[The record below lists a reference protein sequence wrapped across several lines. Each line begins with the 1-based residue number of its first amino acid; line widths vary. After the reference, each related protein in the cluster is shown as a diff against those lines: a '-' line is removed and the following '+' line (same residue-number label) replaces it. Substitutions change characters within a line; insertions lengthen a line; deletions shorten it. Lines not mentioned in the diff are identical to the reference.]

1 MSQYDAAAIPLY
13 ASFGTRPTLTPFNSI
28 TPHIDVNAKNDG
40 NIGRLLSGVENDD
53 LDGIGR
59 DGVGEP

>member
-1 MSQYDAAAIPLY
+1 MPLY
-13 ASFGTRPTLTPFNSI
+13 ASFGTRPTLAPSNSI
-28 TPHIDVNAKNDG
+28 TPHIDVNAKNDA

-59 DGVGEP
+59 DGVGER